1 MQFCGNFPNG
11 NSSFTVPAQLVRLT
25 ATGTDVKTLAAPLF
39 SLSST
44 RSWRVHHTVV
54 MAVVQN
60 RKVSVVGMGSVGTA
74 IAYACLIR
82 GSAGSLALFD
92 VNTAKVR
99 AEVLDLNHGSQFVPH
114 CRITGSDDI
123 AVTARSAVIVVT
135 AGAKQKTGQSRLELA
150 AANVAMA
157 QLLTPQLLAHSP
169 EAVIV
174 FVTNPVDVVTFAATR
189 SVDAAAGHVFGSGT
203 VLDSSRFRYLIAER
217 ADLAVGNVHG
227 FIVGEHGDSE
237 ISLWSSVSIGGVP
250 AAKFRRD
257 GVLLFGEDDRRRI
270 SSEVVNAA
278 YEIIAGKGATNL
290 AIGLSTARIVEAIL
304 GDQHRVLPV
313 STVQSGGYGI
323 SGVAL
328 SLPTVVSAAG
338 AGEVLEVSL
347 SEPELSGLQASA
359 TTLRG
364 VQESLG
370 L

>member
-1 MQFCGNFPNG
+1 MP
-11 NSSFTVPAQLVRLT
+11 VP
-25 ATGTDVKTLAAPLF
+25 
-39 SLSST
+39 
-44 RSWRVHHTVV
+44 
-54 MAVVQN
+54 QN
-60 RKVSVVGMGSVGTA
+60 TKVSVVGMGSVGTA

-82 GSAGSLALFD
+82 GSAGSLALYD
-92 VNTAKVR
+92 LNAGKVR

-123 AVTARSAVIVVT
+123 TVTAGSAVVIVT
-135 AGAKQKTGQSRLELA
+135 AGAKQKPGQNRLDLA

-157 QLLTPQLLAHSP
+157 SSLTPRLLEQSP
-169 EAVIV
+169 DAVIV
-174 FVTNPVDVVTFAATR
+174 FVTNPVDIVTLAATQ
-189 SVDAAAGHVFGSGT
+189 VAHAAPGKIFGSGT

-250 AAKFRRD
+250 ADQFRRD
-257 GVLLFGEDDRRRI
+257 GVLVFDEDTRKAI
-270 SSEVVNAA
+270 SAEVINAA

-290 AIGLSTARIVEAIL
+290 AIGLSTARIVEAVL

-313 STVQSGGYGI
+313 STVQQGAYEIG
-323 SGVAL
+323 GVAL
-328 SLPTVVSAAG
+328 SLPTVISAHG
-338 AGEVLEVSL
+338 AGQVLEVPL
-347 SEPELSGLQASA
+347 SVPELLGLQASA
-359 TTLRG
+359 STLRR

>member
-1 MQFCGNFPNG
+1 MP
-11 NSSFTVPAQLVRLT
+11 VE
-25 ATGTDVKTLAAPLF
+25 
-39 SLSST
+39 
-44 RSWRVHHTVV
+44 
-54 MAVVQN
+54 QN
-60 RKVSVVGMGSVGTA
+60 AKVSVIGMGSVGTA

-82 GSAGSLALFD
+82 GSAGSLALYD
-92 VNTAKVR
+92 INAGKVR

-114 CRITGSDDI
+114 CRVTGSDDI

-135 AGAKQKTGQSRLELA
+135 AGAKQTPGQSRLDLA
-150 AANVAMA
+150 SANVAMA
-157 QLLTPQLLAHSP
+157 QSLTPKLLEHSP
-169 EAVIV
+169 DAVIL
-174 FVTNPVDVVTFAATR
+174 FVTNPVDIVTFAATR
-189 SVDAAAGHVFGSGT
+189 SVDAAPGHVFGSGT

-217 ADLAVGNVHG
+217 AQLAVGNVHG

-250 AAKFRRD
+250 AERFRLD
-257 GVLLFGEDDRRRI
+257 GVQLFGEDDRRRI
-270 SSEVVNAA
+270 SAEVVNAA

-290 AIGLSTARIVEAIL
+290 AIGLSSARIIEAIL

-313 STVQSGGYGI
+313 STVQTGAYGI

-328 SLPTVVSAAG
+328 SLPTVVSAHG
-338 AGEVLEVSL
+338 AGQVLQASL
-347 SEPELSGLQASA
+347 SDAELAGLVESA